1 MKRTVAS
8 KSNAVNEKENIY
20 SLKGFSKVFK
30 FTLTQTFKN
39 KAYIISL
46 IVFVL
51 TMSLMGPIQYFSAK
65 SSMSASESLLSNKVK
80 DAATTNLIVLNETN
94 VSVDAES
101 LGLSDNGLG
110 GAALDIIADGSKTA
124 SDVISGLG
132 KTDVAV
138 IIRFEN
144 NTYKVETVR
153 AEDSD
158 IQNEELDKIGS
169 IFEEGFNT
177 ARMKAQNLDQEK
189 IAMLQKGVYTN
200 SVKTQEEYIAA
211 KSDTY
216 TQNQMMGIFSVYS
229 ILIMIVS
236 TMSASFI
243 VSSVTEEKI
252 SKLVEGLLV
261 SVRPM
266 ALLMGKVCGMMVYVI
281 TILISGF
288 VSSKV
293 VNLVME
299 KVLHLDMSAGASA
312 GYDFAALFKFG
323 AVGLIIILV
332 CILITYLAFGGF
344 SGMLGAA
351 CTKTEDAQSA
361 TGTVT
366 MLVFIGYF
374 ASMMITSNDKAI
386 VSTVA
391 SLVPPVSFF
400 TAPVYYLTGRISLPI
415 FAASLLIQIAIVV
428 GICLL
433 CAKTYRKLII
443 NDSSKPKLRDVLRA
457 VKG

>member
-1 MKRTVAS
+1 MKKTVAS
-8 KSNAVNEKENIY
+8 KGNAVNERENIY

-30 FTLTQTFKN
+30 FTLAQTFKN
-39 KAYIISL
+39 KAYIASL
-46 IVFVL
+46 VL
-51 TMSLMGPIQYFSAK
+51 FIIIMSLMGPIQYFSAK
-65 SSMSASESLLSNKVK
+65 SGMSITESMSGNKIENAVTK
-80 DAATTNLIVLNETN
+80 SIIVLNETN
-94 VSVDAES
+94 VNVDADS
-101 LGLSDNGLG
+101 FGLSDHGMDG
-110 GAALDIIADGSKTA
+110 VAFDIISDGSKTA

-138 IIRFEN
+138 LIRFED
-144 NTYKVETVR
+144 NTFKLEVVKS
-153 AEDSD
+153 EDSD
-158 IQNEELDKIGS
+158 IENEELDKISS

-177 ARMKAQNLDQEK
+177 ARMKAQNLDQQK
-189 IAMLQKGVYTN
+189 IEMLQKGVYTN
-200 SVKTQEEYIAA
+200 SVKTQEEYVAA

-216 TQNQMMGIFSVYS
+216 TKNQLMGIFSVYS

-266 ALLMGKVCGMMVYVI
+266 ALLMGKVCGMMVYII
-281 TILISGF
+281 TIILGGF
-288 VSSKV
+288 LSSKIV
-293 VNLVME
+293 SLVME
-299 KVLHLDMSAGASA
+299 KGFKLDMSAGPST
-312 GYDFAALFKFG
+312 GYDFGALFKFG
-323 AVGLIIILV
+323 AVGLIILLV

-366 MLVFIGYF
+366 MLIFIGYF

-386 VSTVA
+386 VSIIA

-400 TAPVYYLTGRISLPI
+400 TAPVYFLTGRIGIPVFALSL
-415 FAASLLIQIAIVV
+415 FIQVALVI

-443 NDSSKPKLRDVLRA
+443 NDSSKPKLLDVLRA